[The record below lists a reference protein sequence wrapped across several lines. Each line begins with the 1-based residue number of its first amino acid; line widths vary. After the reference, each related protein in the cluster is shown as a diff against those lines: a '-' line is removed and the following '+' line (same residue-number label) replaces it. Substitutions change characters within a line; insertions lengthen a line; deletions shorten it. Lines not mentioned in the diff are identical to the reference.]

1 MTSSNNIPSSK
12 PQGGAP
18 ALPSPAIT
26 GLILAGG
33 RGSRMGLVD
42 KGLQTLHGHTLC
54 QHVLA
59 RLAPQVQGIMI
70 NANQNLERYRSFGV
84 PVVPDA
90 IDGFAGP
97 LAGMHSGMQHAH
109 TAWLLSVPV
118 DSPFLPPDLAHR
130 LIAAAEAQNTDIAI
144 AITREDGREQVQPV
158 FCLMKT
164 TLLPHLERYLAEGG
178 RKIDAW
184 YRDLPVARVLF
195 ADNQAFAN
203 LNTLEELQQAHKSP
217 APLACPAAPDS
228 SPLADSAPAGPAPRN
243 DGHTTLAD
251 SLAITPVTLANSIT
265 TGPATLAGLL
275 GCLHDYDPASVPV
288 TQAQDIIT
296 RFVQPIQAEEK
307 VALHASLGRVLAQDI
322 LSPINVP
329 AHDNSAMDGYALR
342 HAGIGEGSV
351 MVIVGT
357 TFAGRTWEGSIGPGQ
372 CVRIMTGG
380 VMPPD
385 ADTVIPQEFTRMA
398 AAQADGVERVFIPAG
413 KVAQGENKRHCG
425 EDLQQGRPALCRG
438 KILQPA
444 DLGLLASLGLVE
456 VPVMRRLRVAFF
468 STGDELRP
476 AGETL
481 DAGCVYDSNR
491 TTLHAMLTRL
501 GCDLLDMGII
511 PDHPDA
517 LEAALRSACENA
529 DAIITSGG
537 VSVGAADYT
546 RQIMARLGEM
556 AFWTIAMRPG
566 RPMAFGRIHS
576 RGHSAYLFGLPGNP
590 VAVMVTFY
598 FFARA
603 ALHHMMG
610 ARVPAL
616 PLLRARSQQNVRKK
630 PGRTEYQRAILSMD
644 EHGLPQ
650 VRITGAQG
658 SGILRS
664 MSEANCM
671 MVLQHEQGNVAEG
684 DQVAVLMFDG
694 LI

>member
-1 MTSSNNIPSSK
+1 MNSAAMPDTLNP
-12 PQGGAP
+12 
-18 ALPSPAIT
+18 LIT

-42 KGLQTLHGHTLC
+42 KGLQSLHGQSLC
-54 QHVLA
+54 QHVLT
-59 RLAPQVQGIMI
+59 RLAPQVHSVMI
-70 NANQNLERYRSFGV
+70 NANQNLERYQSFGV
-84 PVVPDA
+84 PVVPDSL
-90 IDGFAGP
+90 DGFAGP
-97 LAGMHSGMQHAH
+97 LAGMQTGMQH
-109 TAWLLSVPV
+109 TRTPWLLSAPV
-118 DSPFLPPDLAHR
+118 DSPFLPLDLASR
-130 LIAAAEAQNTDIAI
+130 LYAAAQAQNTDIAV
-144 AITREDGREQVQPV
+144 AITLEAGREQVQPV
-158 FCLMKT
+158 FCLMRT
-164 TLLPHLERYLAEGG
+164 ALLPNLSRYLAEGG

-195 ADNQAFAN
+195 ADNHAFSN
-203 LNTLEELQQAHKSP
+203 INTLDELQRAHS
-217 APLACPAAPDS
+217 LPAALAVTPDS
-228 SPLADSAPAGPAPRN
+228 ITMTVTPDSATPTGI
-243 DGHTTLAD
+243 AD
-251 SLAITPVTLANSIT
+251 
-265 TGPATLAGLL
+265 PATLAALL
-275 GCLHDYDPASVPV
+275 ADLKDYDPANVPV
-288 TQAQDIIT
+288 AQAQEIIK
-296 RFVQPIQAEEK
+296 RFIQPLQAMET
-307 VALHASLGRVLAQDI
+307 VSLNASLGRVLAQDM

-342 HAGIGEGSV
+342 HADIGNGAA
-351 MVIVGT
+351 MAIVGT
-357 TFAGRTWEGSIGPGQ
+357 TFAGRTWQGRVCPGE

-385 ADTVIPQEFTRMA
+385 VDTVIPQEFTRA
-398 AAQADGVERVFIPAG
+398 TEARADGNEQVFIPAG
-413 KVAQGENKRHCG
+413 KVAKGDNKRHCG
-425 EDLQQGRPALCRG
+425 EDLQQGRPALTSG

-444 DLGLLASLGLVE
+444 DLGLLASLGLAE

-468 STGDELRP
+468 STGDELRSV
-476 AGETL
+476 GEPL

-501 GCDLLDMGII
+501 GCDLLDMGIV
-511 PDHPDA
+511 PDQPDT
-517 LEAALRSACENA
+517 LEAALRSACEHA

-546 RQIMARLGEM
+546 RQIMARLGEV

-576 RGHSAYLFGLPGNP
+576 GEHSAWLFGLPGNP

-603 ALHHMMG
+603 ALQHMMG

-616 PLLRARSQQNVRKK
+616 PLLRARSQQSVRKK

-644 EHGLPQ
+644 DDGLPQ

-684 DQVAVLMFDG
+684 DQVAVLMFEG